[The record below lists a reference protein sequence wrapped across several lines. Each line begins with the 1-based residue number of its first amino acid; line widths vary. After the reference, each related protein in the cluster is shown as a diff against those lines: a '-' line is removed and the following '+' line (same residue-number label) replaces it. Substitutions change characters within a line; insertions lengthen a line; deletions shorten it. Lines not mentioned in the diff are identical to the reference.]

1 MEPPPPPFSR
11 PPGRMRGTPALSPSW
26 ARGQPGLGS
35 PRSPGRPRS
44 PSSLPGEPPVP
55 SASAVPPVSLSSLFW
70 SLGFGTEPSPS
81 LEPGGSPLGRGA
93 ASAVKAAEDSPV
105 RPSPAVGA
113 GDGELVLPTRGRILY
128 RGRGD
133 APPAAPPGRA
143 TPLLLAKPSLG
154 PPGPLSSA
162 EPPRPPADRHPEQS
176 QRRGA
181 RRCPWG

>member
-1 MEPPPPPFSR
+1 MWGGLASAGGGLAMEPPPPPFSR
-11 PPGRMRGTPALSPSW
+11 PPGRMRGTPALIPSW

-81 LEPGGSPLGRGA
+81 LEPGGSPLGRSPCLNGLGVVEACPASLSFPPSQPRSFPAGRGA

-113 GDGELVLPTRGRILY
+113 GDGELVLPTRGR
-128 RGRGD
+128 
-133 APPAAPPGRA
+133 
-143 TPLLLAKPSLG
+143 
-154 PPGPLSSA
+154 
-162 EPPRPPADRHPEQS
+162 
-176 QRRGA
+176 
-181 RRCPWG
+181 